1 MKIENCFVMF
11 YKKKLNKN
19 HTKQRPLKENWQDLE
34 IVIIGNIEIIQQ
46 FKELPKKDVSN
57 KGRIL
62 RFQNICFF
70 CFSK

>member
-46 FKELPKKDVSN
+46 FQELPKKGRFKQGTYIKVS
-57 KGRIL
+57 KYMFL
-62 RFQNICFF
+62 LFF
-70 CFSK
+70 